1 MPGRFFFDGSMY
13 RETQMAGA
21 LEGIKVLDL
30 SRVLAGPWT
39 GQLLADLGAEVIKVE
54 RPGCGDDT
62 RQWAPPSLPDGTAAY
77 FLCANRGKKS
87 LTVDIAKP
95 EGQEIVRRLAADAD
109 VLIENYKVGG
119 LAKYGLDYASL
130 AELNP
135 GLVYCSVTGFG
146 QDGPYAQMAGY
157 DYIVQGMSGLM
168 SITGPADGEPH
179 KVGVAVT
186 DLFTGLYAANA
197 IQAALWARQRSGR
210 GQHIDMA
217 LFDCALA
224 MLANV
229 NMNWLVGGAVPPRL
243 GNAHPNIVPYQVF
256 KCAGDGHFIL
266 ACGNDRQFRSVC
278 ELIGRPELADD
289 PCYASNPQRV
299 AHRDALVPLLA
310 AGFLTQPRDA
320 WLALLDQAG
329 VPCGPINT
337 VDEAFADPQIRHRQM
352 QIELP
357 GLDGQGVPL
366 VACPIKLSDTPPQY
380 RAAPPG
386 LGQHTDELLAQAGYG
401 GEDIAHLRANGVV

>member
-1 MPGRFFFDGSMY
+1 
-13 RETQMAGA
+13 MAGA

-135 GLVYCSVTGFG
+135 RLVYCSVTGFG

-197 IQAALWARQRSGR
+197 IQAALWARQGSGR

-289 PCYASNPQRV
+289 PRFASNPQRV
-299 AHRDALVPLLA
+299 AHRDVLVPLLA
-310 AGFLTQPRDA
+310 AGFLAQPRDA
-320 WLALLDQAG
+320 WLAQLDQAG

-337 VDEAFADPQIRHRQM
+337 VDEAFADPQIRHRRM

-357 GLDGQGVPL
+357 GLDGEAVPL
-366 VACPIKLSDTPPQY
+366 VACPIKLSDTPLQY
-380 RAAPPG
+380 RDAPPR
-386 LGQHTDELLAQAGYG
+386 LGQHTDALLEQAGYDA
-401 GEDIAHLRANGVV
+401 EAIARLRDAGVI

>member
-1 MPGRFFFDGSMY
+1 
-13 RETQMAGA
+13 
-21 LEGIKVLDL
+21 
-30 SRVLAGPWT
+30 RVLAGPWT

-135 GLVYCSVTGFG
+135 RLVYCSVTGFG
-146 QDGPYAQMAGY
+146 QNGPYGQMAGY

-197 IQAALWARQRSGR
+197 IQAALWARQGSGR

-217 LFDCALA
+217 LF
-224 MLANV
+224 
-229 NMNWLVGGAVPPRL
+229 
-243 GNAHPNIVPYQVF
+243 
-256 KCAGDGHFIL
+256 
-266 ACGNDRQFRSVC
+266 
-278 ELIGRPELADD
+278 
-289 PCYASNPQRV
+289 
-299 AHRDALVPLLA
+299 
-310 AGFLTQPRDA
+310 
-320 WLALLDQAG
+320 
-329 VPCGPINT
+329 
-337 VDEAFADPQIRHRQM
+337 
-352 QIELP
+352 
-357 GLDGQGVPL
+357 
-366 VACPIKLSDTPPQY
+366 
-380 RAAPPG
+380 
-386 LGQHTDELLAQAGYG
+386 
-401 GEDIAHLRANGVV
+401 